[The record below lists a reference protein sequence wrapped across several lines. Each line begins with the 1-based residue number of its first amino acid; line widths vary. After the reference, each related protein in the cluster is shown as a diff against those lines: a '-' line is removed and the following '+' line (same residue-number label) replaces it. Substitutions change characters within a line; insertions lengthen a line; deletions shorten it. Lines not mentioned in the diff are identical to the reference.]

1 MSNLI
6 LSNKADVKSK
16 ICVIISSKLYSKAI
30 SAKRKKMERVLLKI
44 TALKLVVF
52 GLGYISS
59 RSPPKERVRI
69 YVSRVASTEIVPY

>member
-1 MSNLI
+1 MLI
-6 LSNKADVKSK
+6 PLDSNKHE
-16 ICVIISSKLYSKAI
+16 IIFLLKYSKLYSKAI
-30 SAKRKKMERVLLKI
+30 SAKRKKMEGVLLKI

>member
-1 MSNLI
+1 
-6 LSNKADVKSK
+6 
-16 ICVIISSKLYSKAI
+16 
-30 SAKRKKMERVLLKI
+30 MERVLLKI